1 MNEKQILERS
11 IANHQKAID
20 KAKSELSA
28 LDKPKLR
35 HGDYGTTGS
44 GYNFLIADNGK
55 ELCWVNDSYV
65 ALPIKS
71 LPDETFIC
79 LGNIFDDLKAMS
91 EDLTEF
97 VSTVRFGDKIQT
109 FIGSKGIKI
118 HFINKNCKYPE
129 NDRELNLEEATEY
142 YRNFGQLLATFKRGK
157 KRY

>member
-1 MNEKQILERS
+1 MNEKQILEQS
-11 IANHQKAID
+11 IADHQKAID
-20 KAKSELSA
+20 KAKSELST

-35 HGDYGTTGS
+35 HGDYGLHGFGGDNWLKLEGEIRWIGHDDYLGHAGIS
-44 GYNFLIADNGK
+44 ESNFIDVKVGNLI
-55 ELCWVNDSYV
+55 
-65 ALPIKS
+65 
-71 LPDETFIC
+71 
-79 LGNIFDDLKAMS
+79 DDLKAMS